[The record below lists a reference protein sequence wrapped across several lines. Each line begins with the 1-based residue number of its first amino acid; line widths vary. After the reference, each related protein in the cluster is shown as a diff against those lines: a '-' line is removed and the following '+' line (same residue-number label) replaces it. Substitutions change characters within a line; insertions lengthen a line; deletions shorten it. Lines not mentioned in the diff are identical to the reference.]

1 MNKNESANIAWQT
14 QAAIYGSGFFS
25 FSMVLISNLVIAVMA
40 YELTDSEFL
49 IGMIVG
55 SRYFLTLALS
65 IHGGVL
71 MDRFGTRRVMI
82 VVAAIATVAP
92 VFFPIALALPQGPAI
107 TAIILLQMINGVS
120 DTMVWMGTQALTGQI
135 MKGRQLY
142 IGRMTS
148 IVRIGAFL
156 GPILFG
162 FIWDQLG
169 IWTTFIAMA
178 IWSGMGF
185 WFVLKIPETA
195 LKGKSSDKLTI
206 NFSDLIPRFKDYIS
220 AFRLIAVPAIA
231 LVLVVT
237 FVRIGGTS
245 IQSSFYVVFL
255 KDINFPVTLI
265 GILLGVAQLIA
276 SGGSLLAQPFS
287 KIIHVHWL
295 LLLAV
300 SVTVVTV
307 SLTPLLAFGTGLWS
321 IFTLLV
327 LVISIRGFFLGM
339 CQAMEISMLGQNI
352 GGDQQGIGVGLRTT
366 ANRIASSFVPP
377 LMGAIA
383 ELIGIESSFFVM
395 GGFLLFV
402 VAMASYFVRQQQ
414 SLGKSD
420 KI

>member
-1 MNKNESANIAWQT
+1 MNKNEIANISWPI

-25 FSMVLISNLVIAVMA
+25 FSMVLISSLVVTVMA
-40 YELTDSEFL
+40 YELTHSEFL

-55 SRYFLTLALS
+55 SRYFLTLVLS

-82 VVAAIATVAP
+82 FVAAMATVAP
-92 VFFPIALALPQGPAI
+92 VFFPLALALPTGPAI

-120 DTMVWMGTQALTGQI
+120 DTMVWMGTQALSGQI

-148 IVRIGAFL
+148 IVRLGAFL

-162 FIWDQLG
+162 FVWDQLG

-185 WFVLKIPETA
+185 YSVLKIPSTP
-195 LKGKSSDKLTI
+195 LNPKTIDKLNT
-206 NFSDLIPRFKDYIS
+206 NLSDLIPRFKDYIS
-220 AFRLIAVPAIA
+220 AFRLIAVPAVA
-231 LVLVVT
+231 LVLIVT
-237 FVRIGGTS
+237 FVRIGGTG
-245 IQSSFYVVFL
+245 IQGSFYVVFL

-300 SVTVVTV
+300 SMTVVTV
-307 SLTPLLAFGTGLWS
+307 ALTPLLAFGHGLWP
-321 IFTLLV
+321 IFTMLV
-327 LVISIRGFFLGM
+327 IVISIRGLFLGM
-339 CQAMEISMLGQNI
+339 CQATEISVLGQNI
-352 GGDQQGIGVGLRTT
+352 GDDQQGVGVGLRTT
-366 ANRIASSFVPP
+366 VNRIASSFIPP
-377 LMGAIA
+377 LMGGVA
-383 ELIGIESSFFVM
+383 ELIGVKNSFFVM
-395 GGFLLFV
+395 GVFLLMF
-402 VAMASYFVRQQQ
+402 VAMASYFVRYHH
-414 SLGKSD
+414 SLGKSG
-420 KI
+420 